1 MRSLLKFIVVAI
13 IAVVAVS
20 CEMRVGELI
29 TPPNTDENLKPA
41 KPTSPIKRRPIVPTT
56 HLPRPRVMEEYN
68 SLSCDVSSENE
79 ESVVLSINE

>member
-20 CEMRVGELI
+20 CEMREYELI
-29 TPPNTDENLKPA
+29 TPPDTGENLRPA

-56 HLPRPRVMEEYN
+56 NLPRPRVMEEYN